1 MESQNVE
8 FEVAEMCLSHKTGN
22 STVNAYRRTDYL
34 EERKAVMQQWSD
46 FITASA
52 QGMSLA

>member
-1 MESQNVE
+1 ME